1 MSTNEVSPSLT
12 LIASSSAGNKKETW
26 KFHEE
31 GEGAENQGK
40 AWVLLS
46 ADGTRQFCPVLN
58 NSHESGQRFIEP
70 SVLSLVFMEKVQ
82 EMGK

>member
-1 MSTNEVSPSLT
+1 MSINEISLSLA

-26 KFHEE
+26 KFCEE

-46 ADGTRQFCPVLN
+46 TDGTWQFCPVLSS
-58 NSHESGQRFIEP
+58 SHESGQRFIEP
-70 SVLSLVFMEKVQ
+70 SVLSLMFMEKVQ
-82 EMGK
+82 ETGK